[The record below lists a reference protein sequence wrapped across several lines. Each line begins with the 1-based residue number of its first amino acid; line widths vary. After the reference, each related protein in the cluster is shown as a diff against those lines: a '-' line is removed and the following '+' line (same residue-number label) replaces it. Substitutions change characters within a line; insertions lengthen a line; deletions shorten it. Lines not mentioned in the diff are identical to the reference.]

1 MNRTFEAILNNIR
14 ARWASIPLG
23 RRYAALNLS
32 VSVFGFLLFGAFVA
46 IMQYRNSIESIID
59 ASRVQAAIIADNVNA
74 AVSFG
79 DAKAAQEI
87 LATLRSQKTIEV
99 AKLRSVDGDYLAIY
113 RREKSGPEL
122 PSPVLEDDEYVMRG
136 DYMFIQRAVEFS
148 NKKVGTLELWV
159 DLSPIYARIWGVVL
173 LTLLTALVLALGT
186 GIAALYF
193 QTALSRPLLDLDRT
207 MKFIKKNHDY
217 SIRAPVSSKDE
228 VAAFVSGFNEML
240 EQIEDQQ
247 RLLQIELSERAE
259 AELRLDYLAH
269 HDVVTGLPNRN
280 FFASSL
286 EHMLTKAITSGR
298 GLVVVFLDLDN
309 FKYVNDSLGHHAGD
323 LLLRAVAERLL
334 ASVRKGDVLCRIGGD
349 EFAIVAE
356 KLDDQAQTIVF
367 AEKLIALIKLPFE
380 LFGEKIYVGASAGI
394 ARAPFDGND
403 SQTLLRNADAAMYHA
418 KEQGKNCFQFYSSA
432 MNERFSGRFKMESA
446 LRDALARNEF
456 FLLYQPEIDLA
467 SGRIAGCEALIRWR
481 DSQGAVHLPDEF
493 LPIAEEAGLDVAIS
507 EWVVDTACAQLALW
521 QAAGIGLDVGHGAL
535 RMAVNV
541 SGRELSRHGLPVV
554 ISTAIQKYR
563 IQPGQLEIEITEST
577 LIQDPERCAVM
588 LDALKKMGVNIAV
601 DDFGVGYS
609 SLGYLRRFPIDKLKI
624 DKSFIRD
631 VPHNADSSTICD
643 AIIALASALK
653 LTVLAEGVEL
663 PAQLEYLRKRGC
675 NMAQGYYWS
684 KPVTAEKFAEYFIGT
699 RAPLVAIPATVLQ
712 LNLARGAER
721 RIER

>member
-1 MNRTFEAILNNIR
+1 VTRTVDILINSVR
-14 ARWASIPLG
+14 ARWATIPLG
-23 RRYAALNLS
+23 RRYAAINLS
-32 VSVFGFLLFGAFVA
+32 ASVLGFLLFGAFVA
-46 IMQYRNSIESIID
+46 IMQYRSSLESIID

-79 DAKAAQEI
+79 DGKAAQEI

-99 AKLRSVDGDYLAIY
+99 AKLRSPDGDYLAVY
-113 RREKSGPEL
+113 RREKSGLEL
-122 PSPVLEDDEYVMRG
+122 PSQTLQDDEYVLRG
-136 DYMFIQRAVEFS
+136 DYMHLQRAVEFN
-148 NKKVGTLELWV
+148 NKKVATLELWV

-173 LTLLTALVLALGT
+173 VTLLTALVLALGT
-186 GIAALYF
+186 GFAAMYF
-193 QTALSRPLLDLDRT
+193 QTHLSRPLLDVART
-207 MKFIKKNHDY
+207 MKFIKSNHDY
-217 SIRAPVSSKDE
+217 SVRAPVSSKDE
-228 VAAFVSGFNEML
+228 VATFVSGFNEML

-247 RLLQIELSERAE
+247 RLLQIELSERAD
-259 AELRLDYLAH
+259 AERRLDYLAH

-286 EHMLTKAITSGR
+286 EHMLTSAITSGR

-323 LLLRAVAERLL
+323 LLLRAVADRLN

-356 KLDDQAQTIVF
+356 RLDDQAQIIMF
-367 AEKLIALIKLPFE
+367 AEKLITLIKQPFE

-418 KEQGKNCFQFYSSA
+418 KEQGKNSFQFYSSA

-456 FLLYQPEIDLA
+456 FLLYQPEIDLV
-467 SGRIAGCEALIRWR
+467 SGRMTGCEALIRWR
-481 DSQGAVHLPDEF
+481 DSQGVLHLPDEF
-493 LPIAEEAGLDVAIS
+493 LPIAEEAGLDVPIS
-507 EWVVDTACAQLALW
+507 EWVVDTACAQLAVW
-521 QAAGIGLDVGHGAL
+521 QEAGIGLDVGHGAL
-535 RMAVNV
+535 RMAINV
-541 SGRELSRHGLPVV
+541 SGRELSRQSLPAV

-563 IQPGQLEIEITEST
+563 IEPGQLEIEITEST
-577 LIQDPERCAVM
+577 LIQDPEHCVVM
-588 LDALKKMGVNIAV
+588 LDALKRMGINIAI

-675 NMAQGYYWS
+675 HMAQGYYWS
-684 KPVTAEKFAEYFIGT
+684 KPIPAKKLAEYLTSMRLPTI
-699 RAPLVAIPATVLQ
+699 AAQATVLQ
-712 LNLARGAER
+712 LNPPRAAR
-721 RIER
+721 